1 MLPQANARL
10 LRVERT
16 GGTTDEGF
24 SEDYDR
30 PATDDDSG
38 DAGENVWEGSVAA
51 YLVERRE
58 RVIGEGGRNLL
69 VRRWISIDSSLPR
82 IDFEEEDT
90 LTFEHKG
97 VEATGTVEA
106 VEDRAMPGV
115 AGTTRLTLAPA

>member
-1 MLPQANARL
+1 MHSSTSAPGAFCAPSTVAGIASPLYCRFQSTSSRSAN
-10 LRVERT
+10 T
-16 GGTTDEGF
+16 GVCP
-24 SEDYDR
+24 S
-30 PATDDDSG
+30 
-38 DAGENVWEGSVAA
+38 NVFAS
-51 YLVERRE
+51 
-58 RVIGEGGRNLL
+58 ISS
-69 VRRWISIDSSLPR
+69 RWISIDSSLPR